1 VRRFSDALGFLLVVA
16 GFAVVVLQYPGLP
29 DPMPSHWNAAGQV
42 DGWMPKF
49 WGAFLIPIMM
59 AVIWLIFLAL
69 PRISPHGFEMEPF
82 LRAWGVL
89 KVTLL
94 ALMFFIGVLVLRAS
108 KNGGALSETALF
120 CALGILFVVIG
131 NLLGKVTRNF
141 FVGIRTPW
149 TLASEEV
156 WYRTHRLAGKLF
168 VAAGLLVAAT
178 SFLRLSVWPIMI
190 SIGLAS
196 LVPVIY
202 SYVIYRRL
210 EGLPG
215 SARPAG

>member
-1 VRRFSDALGFLLVVA
+1 VKRFSDVLGLLLVVA
-16 GFAVVVLQYPGLP
+16 GFAVVGLKYPGLP

-42 DGWMPKF
+42 NGWMPKF
-49 WGAFLIPIMM
+49 WGAFLFPIIM
-59 AVIWLIFLAL
+59 AALWLLFLAL
-69 PRISPHGFEMEPF
+69 PRISPRGFEMEPF

-89 KVTLL
+89 KVTILG
-94 ALMFFIGVLVLRAS
+94 LMLFIGILVLRAAT
-108 KNGGALSETALF
+108 NGGALSQPAVF
-120 CALGILFVVIG
+120 CGMGILFVVMG

-149 TLASEEV
+149 TLANEEV

-168 VAAGLLVAAT
+168 VAAGLVVVAT
-178 SFLRLSVWPIMI
+178 SFVGMHMWPMVV
-190 SIGLAS
+190 SLVVAG
-196 LVPVIY
+196 LVPVVY

-215 SARPAG
+215 DARPAS

>member
-1 VRRFSDALGFLLVVA
+1 MKRLSDALGLLMVVA
-16 GFAVVVLQYPGLP
+16 AFAIVGLKYPGLP
-29 DPMPSHWNAAGQV
+29 DPMPTHWNMAGEV
-42 DGWMPKF
+42 NGWMPKF
-49 WGAFLIPIMM
+49 WGAFLIPIVM
-59 AVIWLIFLAL
+59 AVMWLIFLVL

-89 KVTLL
+89 KVTIL

-108 KNGGALSETALF
+108 TNGGALPQKAVF
-120 CALGILFVVIG
+120 CGMGILFIVIG

-168 VAAGLLVAAT
+168 VVAGLFVAAT

-190 SIGLAS
+190 SVGLAA

-210 EGLPG
+210 EGIPG
-215 SARPAG
+215 GARPAS

>member
-1 VRRFSDALGFLLVVA
+1 MKKSDVLGLLLVVA
-16 GFAVVVLQYPGLP
+16 GFALVVVQYPGLP

-49 WGAFLIPIMM
+49 WGAFLVPIIMT
-59 AVIWLIFLAL
+59 VLWLMFLVL

-89 KVTLL
+89 KVTVL
-94 ALMFFIGVLVLRAS
+94 ALMLYIGFLVLRAS
-108 KNGGALSETALF
+108 THGGEMSQTALF
-120 CALGILFVVIG
+120 GAMGILFVVMG

-156 WYRTHRLAGKLF
+156 WLRTHRLAGKLF
-168 VAAGLLVAAT
+168 VAAGLVVVAT
-178 SFLRLSVWPIMI
+178 SFLGMRIWPLVV
-190 SIGLAS
+190 SLGLAG
-196 LVPVIY
+196 LVPVVY

-215 SARPAG
+215 ARPVA

>member
-1 VRRFSDALGFLLVVA
+1 
-16 GFAVVVLQYPGLP
+16 
-29 DPMPSHWNAAGQV
+29 
-42 DGWMPKF
+42 
-49 WGAFLIPIMM
+49 
-59 AVIWLIFLAL
+59 
-69 PRISPHGFEMEPF
+69 
-82 LRAWGVL
+82 
-89 KVTLL
+89 
-94 ALMFFIGVLVLRAS
+94 MFFIGVLVLRAS

-168 VAAGLLVAAT
+168 VAAGLVVAAT
-178 SFLRLSVWPIMI
+178 SFLRWSVWPIMI

-196 LVPVIY
+196 LVPVVY

-215 SARPAG
+215 GARPAG